1 MGKFIKDLKVC
12 WPSLLAAAIAV
23 TLVSCHNEKMAE
35 QNQKA
40 MEINNRITFE
50 ETFVK
55 SDFLELQDHELE
67 EIIIPDGLDL
77 EDTETYE
84 DGVGFSK

>member
-23 TLVSCHNEKMAE
+23 SLVSCHNEKMAE
-35 QNQKA
+35 QHQQE
-40 MEINNRITFE
+40 MVINNRITFE

-55 SDFLELQDHELE
+55 SDFLKLQEHELE
-67 EIIIPDGLDL
+67 EIIIPDGLEL

-84 DGVGFSK
+84 EEAGFSK